1 MMQHE
6 LCIPI
11 DGEPSYRETVILSST
26 GEASEVQYKMMGVYE
41 MVNDQ
46 LVYGRPVWKQIDN
59 DLFIF
64 FSGNR

>member
-6 LCIPI
+6 LCTPI

-26 GEASEVQYKMMGVYE
+26 GEASEVQYKIMGVYKRVE
-41 MVNDQ
+41 DQ
-46 LVYGRPVWKQIDN
+46 IVYGRPVWKHNHN

-64 FSGNR
+64 YSHC